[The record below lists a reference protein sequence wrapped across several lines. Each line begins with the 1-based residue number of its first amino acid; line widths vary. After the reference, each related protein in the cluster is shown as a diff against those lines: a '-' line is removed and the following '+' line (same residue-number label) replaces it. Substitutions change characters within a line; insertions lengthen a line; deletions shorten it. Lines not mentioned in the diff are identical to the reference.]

1 MNPALKRILLV
12 VALLS
17 TAALIAF
24 GLYTLFKKATTAPT
38 APTEITPEEAGQL
51 PGAGERIVTTTAE
64 IIEGEQLGRG
74 VQTTP
79 LPIPQVTPGG
89 YFQAT
94 PVNQLTSDFV
104 SYPGFSQTGNMRYY
118 NAGDGKFYH
127 LASDGQI
134 KSISDQTFYN
144 VSNVTWANNNDKAV
158 LEYPDGSKTIYD
170 FEKEKQVTL
179 PKHWQEFSFSPDSGQ
194 IAAKSIGLSPEN
206 RWLVTVN
213 DDGSGTT
220 LVEPLGNNADKVQV
234 NWSPSRQAVAFSQTG
249 EPLGGERREVLFVGL
264 HGENFKSAVV
274 EGLGFQPQW
283 SPTGQKLLYSVYST
297 RSDFKPELWIT
308 DSYGDNIG
316 GNRQMLK
323 LNTWAE
329 KCTFAGDNTL
339 YCAVPRDL
347 PQGAGILPE
356 VAANNNDDMYKIDL
370 KTGLK
375 TNISLGSDYNIKSIN
390 YDQTKNKVFFT
401 DATQNGIFEIKL

>member
-1 MNPALKRILLV
+1 MNPALKRILLII
-12 VALLS
+12 ALLVA
-17 TAALIAF
+17 TILIGF
-24 GLYTLFKKATTAPT
+24 GLYALFKRATIVQAPVEV
-38 APTEITPEEAGQL
+38 PSEPAGQL
-51 PGAGERIVTTTAE
+51 PGAGERTSTAAT
-64 IIEGEQLGRG
+64 GGTGTGQLGRG
-74 VQTTP
+74 VQTT
-79 LPIPQVTPGG
+79 LPAIPQVTPGG
-89 YFQAT
+89 YYQTA
-94 PVNQLTSDFV
+94 PVTKLTSDQVDFAG
-104 SYPGFSQTGNMRYY
+104 YSQAGNIRYY
-118 NAGDGKFYH
+118 NQGDGKFYR
-127 LASDGQI
+127 LASDGQMR
-134 KSISDQTFYN
+134 SLSDQTFYN

-170 FEKEKQVTL
+170 FEKQKQVTL
-179 PKHWQEFSFSPDSGQ
+179 PKHWEQFSFSPDSTQ
-194 IAAKSIGLSPEN
+194 LAAKSIGLSPEN

-220 LVEPLGNNADKVQV
+220 LVEPMGENSDKVQID
-234 NWSPSRQAVAFSQTG
+234 WSPNRQTVAFSQTG

-323 LNTWAE
+323 LNTWAD
-329 KCTFAGDNTL
+329 KCAFAGDTTL
-339 YCAVPRDL
+339 FCAVPRDL

-356 VAANNNDDMYKIDL
+356 VAADNKDDMYKIDL

-375 TNISLGSDYNIKSIN
+375 TNISLGGDYNIKSIN
-390 YDQTKNKVFFT
+390 FDQTKNKVFFT
-401 DATQNGIFEIKL
+401 DATQSGVFQIKL